1 MEFYEV
7 NFNCLKK
14 KLNICNFIMVINW
27 LMVVLNFLNSLYL
40 FYKII
45 VEIYIV

>member
-7 NFNCLKK
+7 NFNCLK

-40 FYKII
+40 FFKII